1 MTCYE
6 SMESKSFACRA
17 MHKEKIQYVFQNQAM
32 DPEKH
37 SSFTKYAR
45 VVFTKLKTRTEKE
58 SMN

>member
-1 MTCYE
+1 
-6 SMESKSFACRA
+6 MESKSLACRA

-32 DPEKH
+32 DPVKH